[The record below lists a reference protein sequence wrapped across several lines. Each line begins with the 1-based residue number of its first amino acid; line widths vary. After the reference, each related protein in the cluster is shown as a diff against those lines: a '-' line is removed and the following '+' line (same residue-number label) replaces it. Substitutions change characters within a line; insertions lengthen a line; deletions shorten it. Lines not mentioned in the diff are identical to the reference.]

1 MKETK
6 VTRSYLSNCV
16 TKALWIAHCWKG
28 TYAHIYKHPWQLWL
42 TSADGLLAMAV
53 ASKQDLPAFLFAVV
67 DASALWNEKN
77 PSHF

>member
-1 MKETK
+1 
-6 VTRSYLSNCV
+6 
-16 TKALWIAHCWKG
+16 
-28 TYAHIYKHPWQLWL
+28 
-42 TSADGLLAMAV
+42 MAV